1 MKKNVTLFNEYGY
14 ASVLL
19 LIGQLSWH
27 DHEEETVL
35 IELKNVLLIIIRD
48 GMELKFI
55 VKKYKLQ
62 PFIDEICM
70 FVHMAY
76 WFFP

>member
-1 MKKNVTLFNEYGY
+1 MRQKNLKKNVTLFNEYGY

-19 LIGQLSWH
+19 FIGQLSWH

-48 GMELKFI
+48 GKFI
-55 VKKYKLQ
+55 VKKY
-62 PFIDEICM
+62 
-70 FVHMAY
+70 
-76 WFFP
+76 

>member
-19 LIGQLSWH
+19 FIGQLSWH

-48 GMELKFI
+48 GKFI
-55 VKKYKLQ
+55 VKKY
-62 PFIDEICM
+62 
-70 FVHMAY
+70 
-76 WFFP
+76 